1 MTISSSAL
9 DVLITISTVLVAVA
23 PVILV
28 ILWFKDKKGG
38 KLW

>member
-1 MTISSSAL
+1 MTISSNAL
-9 DVLITISTVLVAVA
+9 DVLITLSTVLVAIA

>member
-1 MTISSSAL
+1 MTISSNAL
-9 DVLITISTVLVAVA
+9 DVLITISTVLVAIA

-28 ILWFKDKKGG
+28 ILWFRDKKGG

>member
-9 DVLITISTVLVAVA
+9 DMLITVSTLLVAIA

-28 ILWFKDKKGG
+28 ILWLKDRKGG

>member
-1 MTISSSAL
+1 MTISPDAL
-9 DVLITISTVLVAVA
+9 DVLITISTLLVAIA

-28 ILWFKDKKGG
+28 VFWFKDRKGG

>member
-1 MTISSSAL
+1 MTISSNAL
-9 DVLITISTVLVAVA
+9 DVLITISTVLVAIA

>member
-1 MTISSSAL
+1 MTVSANVL
-9 DVLITISTVLVAVA
+9 ELLITISTALVAIA

-28 ILWFKDKKGG
+28 FLWLKDKKGG

>member
-1 MTISSSAL
+1 MTISYNAL
-9 DVLITISTVLVAVA
+9 DVLITISTVLVAIA